1 MIELGNDYV
10 LTADK
15 RQFMLKKRLI
25 TQSGN
30 NKGEA
35 YLVDVGFYPTV
46 AHIMS
51 ALTEIHLYDAVAK
64 FDAIDDIKI
73 DLEEWAVN
81 LKASIETQ
89 VAKS

>member
-25 TQSGN
+25 TQSGA

-35 YLVDVGFYPTV
+35 YLTDIGFYPTI

-64 FDAIDDIKI
+64 FDAIDDIKE
-73 DLEEWAVN
+73 DLEMWSYR
-81 LKASIETQ
+81 LKESIEEQ
-89 VAKS
+89 VRI